1 MLEIK
6 LDNRTSIP
14 LRGKSLL
21 ILPMV
26 SRSRNVINNGRDNYD
41 AIMIVAGVDRTV
53 NIHLDR
59 TAIIIIETGGRTT
72 VNVTGTT
79 ALNTSQVVFI
89 AEVDNKVNGLL
100 TQNIDR
106 TVNIHFD
113 RTAILIIETGGR
125 TTVNVTGTTALNTSQ
140 VVFIAEVDNKVNGL
154 LTQNRGKIISARRE
168 EFDLASIT
176 DFERIEIG

>member
-100 TQNIDR
+100 TQNI
-106 TVNIHFD
+106 
-113 RTAILIIETGGR
+113 
-125 TTVNVTGTTALNTSQ
+125 
-140 VVFIAEVDNKVNGL
+140 
-154 LTQNRGKIISARRE
+154 GKIISARRE
-168 EFDLASIT
+168 EFDLALIT

>member
-21 ILPMV
+21 ILPPG
-26 SRSRNVINNGRDNYD
+26 SRSRNVVNNGRDNYD

-53 NIHLDR
+53 NIHL
-59 TAIIIIETGGRTT
+59 
-72 VNVTGTT
+72 
-79 ALNTSQVVFI
+79 
-89 AEVDNKVNGLL
+89 
-100 TQNIDR
+100 
-106 TVNIHFD
+106 D

-176 DFERIEIG
+176 DFERI